1 MTDPVRS
8 IVARADALMQ
18 KRRTSQNEA
27 LPEGDDGIPVLS
39 IDFDDVPTLT
49 QVAEADDDIPVLTL
63 ALEEPALAEA
73 PFPPAPAAPNDA
85 LPPEWAPVAPPTAA
99 QPEEETR
106 WAPSAPSLP
115 DDQPEAAAPTE
126 ESTVVALEEE
136 PLPAAPLPET
146 DAKVAGDT
154 APYFAMAGAD
164 LAQEEELPEPE
175 PPALDLEALSR
186 ELADQVRS
194 RLLAELPTLV
204 EAALQATLH
213 ELTDTL
219 RDGLRD
225 TTDAALKDFIK
236 SHIKPITAGKN
247 RP

>member
-18 KRRTSQNEA
+18 KRRTGPNGE
-27 LPEGDDGIPVLS
+27 PTNGDDGIPVLT

-49 QVAEADDDIPVLTL
+49 QVDTDDDDIPVLTL
-63 ALEEPALAEA
+63 SLDEPDLPPAPTPPLAEFPPATAAVEDDASPPAWETAEEIA
-73 PFPPAPAAPNDA
+73 PATAEACADAPPLATEVLNEAPPAPATESSPNDA
-85 LPPEWAPVAPPTAA
+85 PGPDAGEDDWAR
-99 QPEEETR
+99 EEIGE
-106 WAPSAPSLP
+106 AVVP
-115 DDQPEAAAPTE
+115 DQPA
-126 ESTVVALEEE
+126 V
-136 PLPAAPLPET
+136 
-146 DAKVAGDT
+146 
-154 APYFAMAGAD
+154 
-164 LAQEEELPEPE
+164 
-175 PPALDLEALSR
+175 DLEALSR

-204 EAALQATLH
+204 EAALQSTLR

-219 RDGLRD
+219 KDGLRD

-236 SHIKPITAGKN
+236 SHIKPITAGQN